1 MPHGHKESEE
11 YIKDNKSIYKREGIE
26 TYVEQDYVTYRAIQN
41 DCRGFNNL
49 SYTIHLR

>member
-1 MPHGHKESEE
+1 MPNTAQGGGVLNLE
-11 YIKDNKSIYKREGIE
+11 YRQVYKVIR
-26 TYVEQDYVTYRAIQN
+26 N

>member
-1 MPHGHKESEE
+1 MQHKEEGVEE
-11 YIKDNKSIYKREGIE
+11 AVETLKSYRFIK
-26 TYVEQDYVTYRAIQN
+26 N